1 MKKNEKKGTINTISM
16 VSTADKTIKIYQPQ
30 FIQLISKKEK
40 IQKRKNDSLKNKIKT
55 LEKKEKI
62 KEKIKQQIK
71 EENKPKPFE
80 KYNYLDEKILKYH
93 KNPHEYIDYLL
104 EKCFQ
109 DNYIKSPSDEEIKK
123 KVEKDYDNFL
133 LQLINKFQ
141 KFYHNQK
148 YKLKQL
154 ENKIKVDDAYQKN
167 KKILT
172 DHDELISE
180 PIYNGENIKDI
191 FLEVP
196 KNKFNSILNSKNN
209 MANNMINDNKSNFYV
224 PRIANN
230 VISCLN
236 DVKVNIPN
244 NKFISI
250 ENVNLQHKD
259 YWNNRKF
266 FDLER
271 DKMKNQEKCENG
283 ILNHYKKTFEMQNKI
298 FDDIFYHS

>member
-1 MKKNEKKGTINTISM
+1 MKKEEKKGTLNTVSM
-16 VSTADKTIKIYQPQ
+16 ISTADKTIKIYQPQ

-40 IQKRKNDSLKNKIKT
+40 IQKRKNDSLNNKIKT

-62 KEKIKQQIK
+62 KEKIKKQIK

-123 KVEKDYDNFL
+123 TIEKDYDNFL

-141 KFYHNQK
+141 QFHNNQK

-154 ENKIKVDDAYQKN
+154 EDKIKGHGDNKKN

-172 DHDELISE
+172 EHDELISE

-191 FLEVP
+191 FLVEP

-209 MANNMINDNKSNFYV
+209 IANNMINDNTSNFYV